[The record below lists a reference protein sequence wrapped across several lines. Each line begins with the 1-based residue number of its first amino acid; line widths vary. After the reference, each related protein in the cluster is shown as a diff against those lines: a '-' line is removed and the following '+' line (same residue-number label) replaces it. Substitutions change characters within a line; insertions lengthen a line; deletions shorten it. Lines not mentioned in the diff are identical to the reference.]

1 MEKENKVQ
9 RYYLGVDWADEFH
22 QVWVS
27 DTEGKKVA
35 EITIEQSVK
44 GLSEFGRWLHE
55 RKAEGIE
62 LWASIEKPH
71 GRIVDF
77 LLDHGVVVY
86 PVNPKA
92 LDRARD
98 RFRMSQS
105 KSDSFD
111 AYVLAEFLR
120 TDHVHLRALEPDS
133 EQAQEL
139 KMLTRDHHRLGR
151 HKTRLLNQIEVTLKE
166 YYPRPLEVFSDLE
179 SKIALDF
186 LTQYPTP
193 RALSE
198 LTRRKWNR
206 FAKREHHL
214 GEERCKEL
222 WEKLSQPQL
231 KIPEHVVR
239 AKAQLLLVLVIQ
251 LKSLAE
257 AVKNYSDK
265 VESFFASMPAA
276 EFVKTLPGGKS
287 GTTVP
292 MLWAEL
298 GDAKNRWESFR
309 HLQAEAGGV
318 PVTKASGKSRVVQ
331 FRFACNKLLRY
342 ASYWFSFNSL
352 NRCEW
357 ANKYYR
363 DQRAKGH
370 SHHQA
375 LRALGAK
382 WLKIIFVMWRDHK
395 PYDENF
401 HLANIARQQMRQAA

>member
-1 MEKENKVQ
+1 VQ
-9 RYYLGVDWADEFH
+9 RYYVGVDWADEFH

-27 DTEGKKVA
+27 DAEGKKVA
-35 EITIEQSVK
+35 EMKVEQSPK
-44 GLSEFGRWLHE
+44 GMGEFGRWLHE
-55 RKAEGIE
+55 RQAEQIE
-62 LWASIEKPH
+62 LWAAIEKPQ

-77 LLDHGVVVY
+77 LLDHAVMVY

-105 KSDSFD
+105 KSDCFD

-139 KMLTRDHHRLGR
+139 KMLTRDHHRLAR

-186 LTQYPTP
+186 LEQYPTP

-198 LTRRKWNR
+198 LTRRNWNR

-214 GEERCKEL
+214 GEQRCKEL

-251 LKSLAE
+251 LKSLVE
-257 AVKNYSDK
+257 AVKNYSEE

-287 GTTVP
+287 GTTLP

-298 GDAKNRWESFR
+298 GDAKSRWQSFR

-363 DQRAKGH
+363 DQRRKGH
-370 SHHQA
+370 GHPQA

-395 PYDENF
+395 PYDENY

>member
-1 MEKENKVQ
+1 MR

-27 DTEGKKVA
+27 AAEGKKVA
-35 EITIEQSVK
+35 EMTIEQSMK

-55 RKAEGIE
+55 RKAEDIE
-62 LWASIEKPH
+62 LWAAIEKPQ

-77 LLDHGVVVY
+77 LLDHAVVVY

-120 TDHVHLRALEPDS
+120 TDHVHLRALQPDS

-179 SKIALDF
+179 SRTALDF
-186 LTQYPTP
+186 LEQYPTP

-214 GEERCKEL
+214 GEQRCQEL

-239 AKAQLLLVLVIQ
+239 TKAQLLLVLVIQ
-251 LKSLAE
+251 LRSLAE
-257 AVKNYSDK
+257 AVKNYSDR
-265 VESFFASMPAA
+265 VERFFASMPAA

-298 GDAKNRWESFR
+298 GDAKSRWQSFR

-331 FRFACNKLLRY
+331 FRFAGNKLLRY
-342 ASYWFSFNSL
+342 ASYWLSFNSL

-363 DQRAKGH
+363 DQRRKGH
-370 SHHQA
+370 SHPQA
-375 LRALGAK
+375 LRALAAK
-382 WLKIIFVMWRDHK
+382 WLKIIFVMWRDHQ
-395 PYDENF
+395 PYDENL